1 MVNSI
6 SLTNFRGLK
15 QLNLSELSQITLLTG
30 RNNAGKSSILEGI
43 FLFMDH
49 SAVESFSKI
58 NSFRG
63 LVSTAHPS
71 QLWEPAFY
79 KLNTEY
85 PIQIDV
91 TLDGKACQLTYE
103 RDDSFIP
110 AEKAENVQT
119 AFNQFTASTRSTFTL
134 RFQYQQGDYSESGFF
149 SMNDNGFLRT
159 VNTNLPNN
167 KMQFLPATRYINPNT
182 RDDGMVATWLGQLEL
197 KGEKQSV
204 INTLKLI
211 EPDISDIMIISNQG
225 QIQIYVRV
233 RDQLLPIRLAGD
245 GLNRLLYVLLAI
257 LENRDSILLIDE
269 IETGF
274 HYSALKSFWSAV
286 ATAAKESGCQIIA
299 TTHSYECIQ
308 NAISGIHAVEMNDS
322 FCLYR
327 VERSNGV
334 NRAHRYD
341 AELARF
347 AVDTNMEVR

>member
-1 MVNSI
+1 MINSI
-6 SLTNFRGLK
+6 GFTNFRGLK
-15 QLNLSELSQITLLTG
+15 QLELSELSQITLLTG

-63 LVSTAHPS
+63 LVSNAHPS
-71 QLWEPAFY
+71 LLWEPAFY
-79 KLNTEY
+79 KLNTDL
-85 PIQIDV
+85 PMQIV
-91 TLDGKACQLTYE
+91 VKLDDKDCLLKYE

-110 AEKAENVQT
+110 AEKAESVQN

-134 RFQYQQGDYSESGFF
+134 KFQFQQDNYSEAGFF
-149 SMNDNGFLRT
+149 SMNDTGFLRT
-159 VNTNLPNN
+159 VNTSLPNN
-167 KMQFLPATRYINPNT
+167 KMQFLPPTRFINPNT

-197 KGEKQSV
+197 KGEKQRV
-204 INTLKLI
+204 VNMLKII

-269 IETGF
+269 VETGF
-274 HYSALKSFWSAV
+274 HYSALKAFWSVV
-286 ATAAKESGCQIIA
+286 AAAAKENGCQIIA

-308 NAISGIHAVEMNDS
+308 NALSGIHAVEMNDS

-327 VERSNGV
+327 VERSNGE